1 MSARAVVLMTAAVDR
16 FMLCSFALRGGRDVA
31 IA

>member
-1 MSARAVVLMTAAVDR
+1 VLMTAAVDR